1 MFAQKNLLIFRNP
14 ILESNMSN
22 LPKVVITDLIVEPL
36 DFERGVLDGYADV
49 TALNAMSE
57 ADLIGKIEDADAIM
71 VYHYFRFTK
80 ATIDRL
86 TNCKAIVR
94 PGVGYDGIDIEAAR
108 ERGTPVCNVPDY
120 GTEEVADSALAMTLN
135 LTRGTHFL
143 NSRLRRDIG
152 EWNVDQALPIS
163 RLRGQIFGIIGC
175 GRIGTAAALR
185 AKSFGFDV
193 VFYDP
198 YTPDGLD
205 KALGIRNVETL
216 AELLSIALVVSL
228 HCPLSDETR
237 NLIGPNEIAS
247 MKPGSFLVNTAR
259 GGIVDT
265 EAVIESLAAGHLRG
279 AGIDVLEQEPPQE
292 DSPVLTAWRNPDH
305 PAHDRLILNPHT
317 AFYCEEG
324 CEEFRTKGAQ
334 EVLRALQ
341 GEPLRNVVN

>member
-1 MFAQKNLLIFRNP
+1 
-14 ILESNMSN
+14 
-22 LPKVVITDLIVEPL
+22 
-36 DFERGVLDGYADV
+36 
-49 TALNAMSE
+49 MSE
-57 ADLIGKIEDADAIM
+57 AELEGKIEDADAIM

-94 PGVGYDGIDIEAAR
+94 PGVGYDGIDCEAAR
-108 ERGTPVCNVPDY
+108 ERGIPVCNVPDY

-143 NSRLRRDIG
+143 NSRLRRGIG
-152 EWNVDQALPIS
+152 EWNVDQALPIW
-163 RLRGQIFGIIGC
+163 RLRGQVFGIIGC

-198 YTPDGLD
+198 QVPDGLD
-205 KALGIRNVETL
+205 KALGIRRVDSL
-216 AELLSIALVVSL
+216 AELLSAAYVISV
-228 HCPLSDETR
+228 HCPLSEETR
-237 NLIGPNEIAS
+237 NLIGPAEIAA
-247 MKPGSFLVNTAR
+247 MRPGSFLVNTAR

-265 EAVIESLAAGHLRG
+265 EAVINALAGGHLRG
-279 AGIDVLEQEPPQE
+279 AGIDVLEKEPPPE
-292 DSPVLTAWRNPDH
+292 DSPVLTAWRDQDH

-317 AFYCEEG
+317 AFFCEEG
-324 CEEFRTKGAQ
+324 CEEFRTKGTQ

-341 GEPLRNVVN
+341 GGQLRNVVN